1 VEEKED
7 AALKRMDHNVA
18 TLISEFHSINAIDFV
33 LISFSIISLYLIP
46 IASDD
51 KTKLHTLPVTIR
63 SKRRV
68 LG

>member
-1 VEEKED
+1 VDGKED

-33 LISFSIISLYLIP
+33 LISPSIIILFLML

-51 KTKLHTLPVTIR
+51 KTKWYTLPIIVMGI
-63 SKRRV
+63 
-68 LG
+68 